1 MSTRLLLR
9 SLALAVA
16 LAPLG
21 GCSPTIKKPRLLHP
35 GPAPVQRY
43 NATQFDPYP
52 LPDMGPEI
60 VGGRPIDYMVPVP
73 EVERANQFREQQA
86 ARGTMVIV
94 PQPSAG
100 VPMLP
105 SPPAYMPT
113 FPPPGSGPP
122 PVEYRY

>member
-1 MSTRLLLR
+1 MLRLL
-9 SLALAVA
+9 SLIAA
-16 LAPLG
+16 LAPLAA
-21 GCSPTIKKPRLLHP
+21 CSPTIHKPRLASP

-73 EVERANQFREQQA
+73 EVERANQFREQQL
-86 ARGTMVIV
+86 ARGQPVFV
-94 PQPSAG
+94 PQPPIP
-100 VPMLP
+100 VMPTL
-105 SPPAYMPT
+105 PAYPPT
-113 FPPPGSGPP
+113 QPAIP